1 MCTSFFDY
9 DNRLFLKF
17 VTGGCESPTKPWS
30 VHLSV
35 SGPRRREQ
43 GGRLLTF
50 LDVWHGELY
59 NCPRWNP
66 SHSQWLLQGSYSR
79 QWGAC
84 LREDVELKTAQL
96 LTVLIIHFFPE
107 SLTFLF
113 WCSKL
118 NWNFFY
124 CWILIEYIFKTSLKI
139 KMRFKIIKSQVISFL
154 KQRWYTLFFR

>member
-1 MCTSFFDY
+1 MY
-9 DNRLFLKF
+9 DLQAKLSNLYYMQCVHLSLIVIIDCFLKF

-113 WCSKL
+113 WCSEL
-118 NWNFFY
+118 NWNFFTV
-124 CWILIEYIFKTSLKI
+124 EYL
-139 KMRFKIIKSQVISFL
+139 
-154 KQRWYTLFFR
+154 